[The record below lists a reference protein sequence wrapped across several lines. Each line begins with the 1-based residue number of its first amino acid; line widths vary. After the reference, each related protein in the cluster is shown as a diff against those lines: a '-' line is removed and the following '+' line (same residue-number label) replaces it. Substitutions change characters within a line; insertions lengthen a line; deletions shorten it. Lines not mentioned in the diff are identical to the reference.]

1 MEKGGSEHS
10 QRDRARRRKPLSKK
24 NAFQRAAIELLSNRN
39 PKQPL
44 DEIAHQAGVKPQ
56 TLVRWLGEEEFRRAL
71 VERARDEIRSYL
83 PIVKNVLV
91 KKALINGDK
100 ECLKMVVGI
109 CGLLEPDKPSEAV
122 EKDVTLLSDE
132 ELLERIRWF
141 RSLYE

>member
-1 MEKGGSEHS
+1 MKRVGGERLHGERT
-10 QRDRARRRKPLSKK
+10 QRRKRSPKK
-24 NAFQRAAIELLSNRN
+24 NAFQRAAIELLSNRD
-39 PKQPL
+39 PKQSL
-44 DEIAHQAGVKPQ
+44 EEIAHQAGVKPQ
-56 TLVRWLGEEEFRRAL
+56 TLVRWLGEEDFRRAL
-71 VERARDEIRSYL
+71 VDRARDEIRSYL
-83 PIVKNVLV
+83 PIVKSVLV

-122 EKDVTLLSDE
+122 EKDVTMLSDE